1 MNGATHFMVFQIHR
15 QEVQL
20 ASGNLVSEA
29 ELFSS
34 SGETAGVPL
43 SKALLF
49 LLRIL
54 STLRLQRMSRSLSFE
69 RTRLANC
76 SCTKFVLS

>member
-1 MNGATHFMVFQIHR
+1 MNRATHFVLFQIQR
-15 QEVQL
+15 QEMQL
-20 ASGNLVSEA
+20 ASGNLVSEV

-49 LLRIL
+49 LLLIL
-54 STLRLQRMSRSLSFE
+54 STLRLQMMSRSLSFE
-69 RTRLANC
+69 RARLTYF
-76 SCTKFVLS
+76 SCTKFVFS

>member
-1 MNGATHFMVFQIHR
+1 M
-15 QEVQL
+15 QL
-20 ASGNLVSEA
+20 ASGNLASKV

-49 LLRIL
+49 LPLIL
-54 STLRLQRMSRSLSFE
+54 STLRLEMMSRSLSFE
-69 RTRLANC
+69 QPRLANS
-76 SCTKFVLS
+76 SCTKFVFS